1 MSIINQFKSQ
11 SKTVLAAVAI
21 SAVTIG
27 FAGGMSI
34 SKSSTAVS
42 TQSQASLAQNNS
54 AATNGQV
61 AASANTQGMPPGQG
75 GAPQDMPPGQGGAP
89 QGLPPGQNGN
99 SQGMTPPDVEGETT
113 QGMPSGRNGEMR
125 GMPPGQNGNNQG
137 LPPGQNGNSQGM
149 PPGQGTTHPDAT
161 SGATQSNTSS
171 DEVNAL
177 KEKNKEIKA
186 QISGNTG
193 TSNQ

>member
-1 MSIINQFKSQ
+1 MSLINLFKSQ

-21 SAVTIG
+21 SAATIG

-42 TQSQASLAQNNS
+42 TQSQASLAQNNF

-61 AASANTQGMPPGQG
+61 AASANT
-75 GAPQDMPPGQGGAP
+75 
-89 QGLPPGQNGN
+89 
-99 SQGMTPPDVEGETT
+99 
-113 QGMPSGRNGEMR
+113 
-125 GMPPGQNGNNQG
+125 
-137 LPPGQNGNSQGM
+137 QGM

-186 QISGNTG
+186 QISGSTG

>member
-1 MSIINQFKSQ
+1 MSIINQLKSQ

-21 SAVTIG
+21 SAATLG
-27 FAGGMSI
+27 FAGGISI
-34 SKSSTAVS
+34 SKSSTGVS
-42 TQSQASLAQNNS
+42 TQNQASLAQNNS
-54 AATNGQV
+54 AATNGQG
-61 AASANTQGMPPGQG
+61 APQGIPPGKGGPSQGMPPGQNG
-75 GAPQDMPPGQGGAP
+75 NT

-99 SQGMTPPDVEGETT
+99 SQGMTPPDATGETT

-125 GMPPGQNGNNQG
+125 GMPPGQ
-137 LPPGQNGNSQGM
+137 
-149 PPGQGTTHPDAT
+149 GTTPPDAT

-177 KEKNKEIKA
+177 KEKNQEIKA
-186 QISGNTG
+186 QISGSSS

>member
-1 MSIINQFKSQ
+1 MSIINQLKSQ

-21 SAVTIG
+21 TAATVG

-42 TQSQASLAQNNS
+42 TQSQAALAQNG
-54 AATNGQV
+54 AMNGQ
-61 AASANTQGMPPGQG
+61 
-75 GAPQDMPPGQGGAP
+75 GAP
-89 QGLPPGQNGN
+89 
-99 SQGMTPPDVEGETT
+99 

-125 GMPPGQNGNNQG
+125 GMPPGQ
-137 LPPGQNGNSQGM
+137 
-149 PPGQGTTHPDAT
+149 GTTPPDAT

-177 KEKNKEIKA
+177 KEKNQEIKA
-186 QISGNTG
+186 QISGSSSTL
-193 TSNQ
+193 NQ

>member
-1 MSIINQFKSQ
+1 MSLINQFKSQ

-21 SAVTIG
+21 TAATIG

-34 SKSSTAVS
+34 SKSATAVS

-54 AATNGQV
+54 AATNGKV

-75 GAPQDMPPGQGGAP
+75 GAPQDMPPGLGRAP
-89 QGLPPGQNGN
+89 QGMPPGQNGN
-99 SQGMTPPDVEGETT
+99 SQGMTPPDAAGEAT

-125 GMPPGQNGNNQG
+125 GMPPGQ
-137 LPPGQNGNSQGM
+137 
-149 PPGQGTTHPDAT
+149 GTTHSDAT

-171 DEVNAL
+171 DEINAL
-177 KEKNKEIKA
+177 KEKNKEIKS
-186 QISGNTG
+186 QISGSTG

>member
-1 MSIINQFKSQ
+1 MSIINQLKSQ

-21 SAVTIG
+21 SAATIG

-75 GAPQDMPPGQGGAP
+75 GAPQDMPPGLGRAP
-89 QGLPPGQNGN
+89 QGMPPGQNGN
-99 SQGMTPPDVEGETT
+99 SQGMTPPDAAGEAT

-125 GMPPGQNGNNQG
+125 GMPPGQ
-137 LPPGQNGNSQGM
+137 
-149 PPGQGTTHPDAT
+149 GTTHSDAT
-161 SGATQSNTSS
+161 SGATQSNSSSNTSS

-186 QISGNTG
+186 QISGSTG

>member
-1 MSIINQFKSQ
+1 MSIINQLKSQ

-21 SAVTIG
+21 SAATLG

-42 TQSQASLAQNNS
+42 TQSQAALAQNG
-54 AATNGQV
+54 ATNGQ
-61 AASANTQGMPPGQG
+61 ANSNAGNQMPPASKGGMQGLPPGQNG
-75 GAPQDMPPGQGGAP
+75 NT

-99 SQGMTPPDVEGETT
+99 SQGMTPPDAAGETP
-113 QGMPSGRNGEMR
+113 QGMSAGRNGEMR
-125 GMPPGQNGNNQG
+125 GMPPGQNGNSQG
-137 LPPGQNGNSQGM
+137 LPPGQ
-149 PPGQGTTHPDAT
+149 GTTPPDAT
-161 SGATQSNTSS
+161 SGATQSNSSSSTSS

-177 KEKNKEIKA
+177 KEKNQEIKA
-186 QISGNTG
+186 QISGSSS

>member
-1 MSIINQFKSQ
+1 MSIINQLKSQ

-21 SAVTIG
+21 TAATVG
-27 FAGGMSI
+27 FAGGVSI

-42 TQSQASLAQNNS
+42 TQSQAALAQNG
-54 AATNGQV
+54 ATNGQ
-61 AASANTQGMPPGQG
+61 ANSIAGNQMPPASNGGMQGMPPGQNG
-75 GAPQDMPPGQGGAP
+75 NT

-99 SQGMTPPDVEGETT
+99 SQGMTPPDATGETT

-125 GMPPGQNGNNQG
+125 GMPPGQ
-137 LPPGQNGNSQGM
+137 
-149 PPGQGTTHPDAT
+149 GTTPPDAT

-177 KEKNKEIKA
+177 KEKNQEIKA
-186 QISGNTG
+186 QISGSSS

>member
-1 MSIINQFKSQ
+1 MSFINQFKSQ

-21 SAVTIG
+21 SAATLG

-34 SKSSTAVS
+34 SKSSTGVS

-89 QGLPPGQNGN
+89 QDMPPGQG
-99 SQGMTPPDVEGETT
+99 GAPH
-113 QGMPSGRNGEMR
+113 
-125 GMPPGQNGNNQG
+125 GMPPGQSGA
-137 LPPGQNGNSQGM
+137 SQGM
-149 PPGQGTTHPDAT
+149 PPGQGGPSQGTTPPDAT
-161 SGATQSNTSS
+161 SGATQSNSSTSS

-177 KEKNKEIKA
+177 KEKNQEIKA
-186 QISGNTG
+186 QISGDSSS
-193 TSNQ
+193 SNQ

>member
-1 MSIINQFKSQ
+1 MSFINQFKSQ

-21 SAVTIG
+21 TAATVG
-27 FAGGMSI
+27 FAGGVSI

-42 TQSQASLAQNNS
+42 TQSQAALAQNG
-54 AATNGQV
+54 AMNGQ
-61 AASANTQGMPPGQG
+61 ANSIAGNQMPPASNGGMQGMTPGQNG
-75 GAPQDMPPGQGGAP
+75 NT
-89 QGLPPGQNGN
+89 QGLPPGQNRN
-99 SQGMTPPDVEGETT
+99 SQGMTPPDATGETT

-125 GMPPGQNGNNQG
+125 GMPPGQ
-137 LPPGQNGNSQGM
+137 
-149 PPGQGTTHPDAT
+149 GTTPPDAT

-177 KEKNKEIKA
+177 KEKNQEIKA
-186 QISGNTG
+186 QISGSSS

>member
-1 MSIINQFKSQ
+1 MSIINQLKSQ

-21 SAVTIG
+21 SAATIG

-34 SKSSTAVS
+34 SKSATAVS
-42 TQSQASLAQNNS
+42 TQSQASLAQNNF
-54 AATNGQV
+54 ATTNGQV

-75 GAPQDMPPGQGGAP
+75 GAPQDMPPGLGRAP
-89 QGLPPGQNGN
+89 QGMPPGQNGN
-99 SQGMTPPDVEGETT
+99 SQGMTPPDAAGEAT

-125 GMPPGQNGNNQG
+125 GM
-137 LPPGQNGNSQGM
+137 L
-149 PPGQGTTHPDAT
+149 PGQGTTHSDAT

-171 DEVNAL
+171 DEIDAL
-177 KEKNKEIKA
+177 KEKNKEIKS
-186 QISGNTG
+186 QISGSTG

>member
-1 MSIINQFKSQ
+1 MSIINQLKSQ

-21 SAVTIG
+21 TAATVG
-27 FAGGMSI
+27 FAGGVSI

-42 TQSQASLAQNNS
+42 TQSQAALAQNG
-54 AATNGQV
+54 ATNGQ
-61 AASANTQGMPPGQG
+61 ANSIAGNQMPPASNGGMQGMPPGQNG
-75 GAPQDMPPGQGGAP
+75 NT

-99 SQGMTPPDVEGETT
+99 SQGMTPPDAIGETT

-125 GMPPGQNGNNQG
+125 GMPPGQNGNTQG
-137 LPPGQNGNSQGM
+137 LPPGQ
-149 PPGQGTTHPDAT
+149 GTTPPDAT

-177 KEKNKEIKA
+177 KEKNQEIKA
-186 QISGNTG
+186 QISGSSS

>member
-1 MSIINQFKSQ
+1 MSFINQFKSQ

-21 SAVTIG
+21 SAATLG

-34 SKSSTAVS
+34 SKSSTAVL
-42 TQSQASLAQNNS
+42 TQSQAALAQNG
-54 AATNGQV
+54 ATNGQ
-61 AASANTQGMPPGQG
+61 ANSIAGNQMPPASNG
-75 GAPQDMPPGQGGAP
+75 GM

-99 SQGMTPPDVEGETT
+99 SQGMTPPDAAGETT

-125 GMPPGQNGNNQG
+125 GMPPGQNGNTQG
-137 LPPGQNGNSQGM
+137 LPPGQ
-149 PPGQGTTHPDAT
+149 GTTPPDAT

-177 KEKNKEIKA
+177 KEKNQEIKS
-186 QISGNTG
+186 QISGSSS

>member
-1 MSIINQFKSQ
+1 MSIINQLKSQ

-21 SAVTIG
+21 TAATVG

-42 TQSQASLAQNNS
+42 TQSQAALAQNR
-54 AATNGQV
+54 ATNGQ
-61 AASANTQGMPPGQG
+61 ANSIAGNQMPPASKG
-75 GAPQDMPPGQGGAP
+75 GMH
-89 QGLPPGQNGN
+89 GLPPGQNGN
-99 SQGMTPPDVEGETT
+99 SQGMTPPDAAGETT

-125 GMPPGQNGNNQG
+125 GMPPGKTGEMQG
-137 LPPGQNGNSQGM
+137 MPPGQNGNSQGM
-149 PPGQGTTHPDAT
+149 PPGQGTTPPNAT
-161 SGATQSNTSS
+161 SGATKSNTSS

-177 KEKNKEIKA
+177 KEKNQEIKA
-186 QISGNTG
+186 QISGSSS

>member
-1 MSIINQFKSQ
+1 MKSQ

-21 SAVTIG
+21 SAATLG

-34 SKSSTAVS
+34 SKTSTAVS

-54 AATNGQV
+54 AATNGKV

-75 GAPQDMPPGQGGAP
+75 GAPQGM
-89 QGLPPGQNGN
+89 PPGQNGN
-99 SQGMTPPDVEGETT
+99 SQGMTPPDAAGETP
-113 QGMPSGRNGEMR
+113 QGMPAGRNGEMR
-125 GMPPGQNGNNQG
+125 GMPPGQNGNSQG
-137 LPPGQNGNSQGM
+137 LPPGQ
-149 PPGQGTTHPDAT
+149 GTTPPDAT

-177 KEKNKEIKA
+177 KEKNQEIKS
-186 QISGNTG
+186 QISGSTG